1 MFCDENYSVSPHDL
15 ALFVMTYNCN
25 SQPTQYAKN
34 KINKDNFKK
43 IIRKKT
49 MWTDIIAIHSV
60 L

>member
-25 SQPTQYAKN
+25 SQLAQYEKN

-43 IIRKKT
+43 IIKKT
-49 MWTDIIAIHSV
+49 MWIDTVAIHSV

>member
-1 MFCDENYSVSPHDL
+1 VFCDENYSVFPHDL

-25 SQPTQYAKN
+25 SQPAQYAKN

-43 IIRKKT
+43 IRRKKPCGQ
-49 MWTDIIAIHSV
+49 I